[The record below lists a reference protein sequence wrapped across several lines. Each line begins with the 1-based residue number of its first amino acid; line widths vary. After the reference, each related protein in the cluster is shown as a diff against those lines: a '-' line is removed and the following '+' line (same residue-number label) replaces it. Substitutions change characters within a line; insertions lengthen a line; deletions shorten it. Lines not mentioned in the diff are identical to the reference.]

1 MNATDL
7 SYPSAKVDRFLRVKA
22 ATSPSETKA
31 WGTTTIPR
39 GQQWVGRKAKAMW
52 NQLVD
57 ALIAKN
63 GQVSL
68 SQKYILHSIIRAEIH
83 CQLAER
89 LRRDKWEAGTLSLE
103 QFDTISKGIVK
114 ITSMR
119 DKMVL
124 ELGIDENQLDLF
136 SQAMGEDDRPD
147 EDDPREMLET
157 TGEEIE

>member
-1 MNATDL
+1 MNTMDL
-7 SYPSAKVDRFLRVKA
+7 SYPSAKVDHNLRIKA
-22 ATSPSETKA
+22 ATSPSESKA

-52 NQLVD
+52 NQLVA
-57 ALIAKN
+57 ALIDKN
-63 GQVSL
+63 GHVSL

-89 LRRDKWEAGTLSLE
+89 LRRDRWEAGDLSLE
-103 QFDTISKGIVK
+103 QFDSISKGIVK
-114 ITSMR
+114 TTAMR

-124 ELGIDENQLDLF
+124 ELGVDENQLDLF
-136 SQAMGEDDRPD
+136 SQAMGDEPD

-157 TGEEIE
+157 TADTIS